1 MAKLYFRY
9 GAMGSSKSANI
20 LMVRYNYEERGQYA
34 VLLKP
39 RTDNRDGERKI
50 QSRMGL
56 SASAEYVDEFLKEI
70 SQTWKEGNKEYSYQG
85 KKVDAVLVDEA
96 QFLSEAKIDTLSDL
110 VDFYNIPV
118 ICYGLR
124 TDFRNRLFSGSRRLM
139 EIADVIEEVP
149 TVCWCGKR
157 AQCNTRYANGKIV
170 REGAQIML
178 GSNESYVALCRK
190 HYKEGKLWQ
199 EAGAENETSTRRNCK
214 IMEKE

>member
-1 MAKLYFRY
+1 VAKLYFRY

-39 RTDNRDGERKI
+39 KVDNRDGEREI
-50 QSRMGL
+50 QSRIGL
-56 SASAEYVDEFLKEI
+56 SAPAEYVDDFLNEI
-70 SQTWKEGNKEYSYQG
+70 SDTWDVDNTEYLYHE

-96 QFLSEAKIDTLSDL
+96 QFLSVEEIDKLSDI

-118 ICYGLR
+118 LCYGLR
-124 TDFRNRLFSGSRRLM
+124 TDFLSHLFPGSRRLM

-170 REGAQIML
+170 REGAQVML
-178 GSNESYVALCRK
+178 GANESYVALCRK
-190 HYKEGKLWQ
+190 HYKEGKLW
-199 EAGAENETSTRRNCK
+199 ETDELE
-214 IMEKE
+214 I

>member
-39 RTDNRDGERKI
+39 RTDNRD
-50 QSRMGL
+50 
-56 SASAEYVDEFLKEI
+56 EFLKEI
-70 SQTWKEGNKEYSYQG
+70 SETWSADSGEYRYHG
-85 KKVDAVLVDEA
+85 KKVDAVLIDEA
-96 QFLSEAKIDTLSDL
+96 QFLSPEEVDTLSDI
-110 VDFYNIPV
+110 VDFYEIPV
-118 ICYGLR
+118 LCYGLR
-124 TDFRNRLFSGSRRLM
+124 ADFRTRLFPGSMRLM

-170 REGAQIML
+170 REGAQIFL

-190 HYKEGKLWQ
+190 HYKEGKLW
-199 EAGAENETSTRRNCK
+199 
-214 IMEKE
+214 KEDE